1 MKERKA
7 RPEWSLRSGDT
18 TGGDSEQGGTRLAI
32 RAEQVQELRGKTGA
46 GIMDCKRA
54 LSECEGDME
63 KAMTL
68 LRKQGQ
74 ARADARMSRVT
85 AEGLVAAYVHAGG
98 RIGVLVEVN
107 CETDFVAR
115 TDEFQA
121 LARNLAMHIAAE
133 TPRYVRR
140 DQVPD
145 QVIEQEKEIYRAL
158 ALKEGKPEKVLDKI
172 VEGRL
177 EKFYSEVCL
186 LDQAYVRDDQRK
198 VAEVVKEAISKLGE
212 NIVVRR
218 FVRFQVGDQDGA

>member
-1 MKERKA
+1 
-7 RPEWSLRSGDT
+7 
-18 TGGDSEQGGTRLAI
+18 LAI
-32 RAEQVQELRGKTGA
+32 TAEDVQELRRRTGA

-54 LSECEGDME
+54 LGECEGDME
-63 KAMTL
+63 KAATL

-74 ARADARMSRVT
+74 TRADARMSRAT
-85 AEGLVAAYVHAGG
+85 SEGVVSSYIHAGG
-98 RIGVLVEVN
+98 RIGVIVEVN

-133 TPRYVRR
+133 NPRYVRR
-140 DQVPD
+140 EEVPAQV
-145 QVIEQEKEIYRAL
+145 VEQEKEIYRAL
-158 ALKEGKPEKVLDKI
+158 ALKEGKPERVLDKI

-186 LDQAYVRDDQRK
+186 LDQAYVRDDQVT
-198 VAEVVKEAISKLGE
+198 VAQLVKDAIARLGE

-218 FVRFQVGDQDGA
+218 FARFQVGDQES

>member
-1 MKERKA
+1 
-7 RPEWSLRSGDT
+7 
-18 TGGDSEQGGTRLAI
+18 
-32 RAEQVQELRGKTGA
+32 
-46 GIMDCKRA
+46 MDCKRA